1 VKLSES
7 RKVFLVL
14 SLYFLLQLAARLL
27 VSPGLELDE
36 AEQLVL
42 TQTMQWGY
50 GSQPPLYTWLLGGIF
65 RLSGVTIF
73 SLALLKNLLLFATY
87 FFTYRSAREL
97 GYGRDVALAAMLSL
111 FFIPQIVWESQR
123 DLTHSVLATTL
134 AAATIYF
141 WIYLKNRPSS
151 VGYAV
156 MGMVWGMGLLAKY
169 NYAIFL
175 AGLLIA
181 SATIKEY
188 RQLMAKKQIF
198 LSLLV
203 MSLFVAPHALWMIDN
218 TKTVLKQSHK
228 FKQPAIESMVQT
240 ILHGFTDLVMA
251 SVNFAMPLAVIY
263 LSICLWHR
271 RHRQHA
277 PGAKDEVLP
286 SALLMR
292 SMVVSLLLCM
302 SMVLLFRV
310 TVFKDRWMQ
319 PLLFFLPLAL
329 LPWMHGFLRRGGE
342 RFIRIVSVVV
352 GCCVLFLI
360 AARPYN
366 YSLLGK
372 ASRFNMPYAELAAGL
387 EGQVSAADLV
397 VAENRLLG
405 GNLRL
410 RYPWKKV
417 VVPELQVSHD
427 VSVGKVLVVWEGSDG
442 KAGSRPDTGL
452 LVSGLLGPHLS
463 QVDGGEVT
471 APLRFLPGRMMTLSY
486 ATYVS
491 TAL

>member
-1 VKLSES
+1 M
-7 RKVFLVL
+7 
-14 SLYFLLQLAARLL
+14 
-27 VSPGLELDE
+27 D
-36 AEQLVL
+36 
-42 TQTMQWGY
+42 
-50 GSQPPLYTWLLGGIF
+50 
-65 RLSGVTIF
+65 
-73 SLALLKNLLLFATY
+73 
-87 FFTYRSAREL
+87 
-97 GYGRDVALAAMLSL
+97 
-111 FFIPQIVWESQR
+111 
-123 DLTHSVLATTL
+123 
-134 AAATIYF
+134 
-141 WIYLKNRPSS
+141 
-151 VGYAV
+151 
-156 MGMVWGMGLLAKY
+156 
-169 NYAIFL
+169 
-175 AGLLIA
+175 
-181 SATIKEY
+181 
-188 RQLMAKKQIF
+188 
-198 LSLLV
+198 
-203 MSLFVAPHALWMIDN
+203 
-218 TKTVLKQSHK
+218 
-228 FKQPAIESMVQT
+228 
-240 ILHGFTDLVMA
+240 
-251 SVNFAMPLAVIY
+251 
-263 LSICLWHR
+263 
-271 RHRQHA
+271 
-277 PGAKDEVLP
+277 
-286 SALLMR
+286 
-292 SMVVSLLLCM
+292 
-302 SMVLLFRV
+302 
-310 TVFKDRWMQ
+310 
-319 PLLFFLPLAL
+319 
-329 LPWMHGFLRRGGE
+329 GFLRRGGE